1 MRQMI
6 RILLTAL
13 LGFLY
18 IHVTHASSSPTM
30 ISVKPSPD
38 GEGFDIRGSF
48 VVPLTD
54 CQSYLYLTDYDL
66 ERELPGVIAIKHTRI
81 APKKVRLEREL
92 EERVLIFPIQ
102 ISSVIEIT
110 ERPNRGMDFIQLS
123 GNARSYKGQWRLEPT
138 VNGTRFVYIAH
149 TVPGTVL
156 PDTMTRQFIED
167 SLRRNFDAMVDIASR
182 RHATLPN
189 VCTDQ
194 T

>member
-1 MRQMI
+1 MARNN
-6 RILLTAL
+6 RIQLTVLLLSASVSLSYASTAN
-13 LGFLY
+13 
-18 IHVTHASSSPTM
+18 TT
-30 ISVKPSPD
+30 ISVRPAAS
-38 GEGFDIRGSF
+38 GEGFDIQGSF

-54 CQSYLYLTDYDL
+54 CQSYLYLTDYDV
-66 ERELPGVIAIKHTRI
+66 ERELPGVITIKHTRI

-138 VNGTRFVYIAH
+138 VNGTRFIYKAH
-149 TVPGTVL
+149 TVPGTLL

-182 RHATLPN
+182 RHATLPS